1 MLDLENLGDLL
12 TQFWGVIIANLCLI
26 NFLLTMNYL
35 YDPVE
40 IADGFNN
47 YFSTIGDNLASDFI
61 PTNDFLNY
69 MPANVTSVF
78 FIS

>member
-1 MLDLENLGDLL
+1 
-12 TQFWGVIIANLCLI
+12 
-26 NFLLTMNYL
+26 MNYL

-69 MPANVTSVF
+69 MPGNVTSVF
-78 FIS
+78 SFHDACVEEIKEIVRLLRDSCQWC